1 MSQESLTGQYRTPA
15 QIAAHYEIEKELAN
29 KLRHST
35 RPERQHLYPSV
46 HDELYRRVPDH
57 PLLLPR
63 TPAETARAIRT
74 QVKFV
79 KRFVNRDVTFLD
91 RSDLVIVR
99 CRLKLRRSPSRYSPL
114 TCLAPSQ
121 KPGPASTIFR

>member
-35 RPERQHLYPSV
+35 RPERRHLYPSV

-63 TPAETARAIRT
+63 TPPSWR
-74 QVKFV
+74 
-79 KRFVNRDVTFLD
+79 L
-91 RSDLVIVR
+91 DLVIVR

-114 TCLAPSQ
+114 TSLAPSQ